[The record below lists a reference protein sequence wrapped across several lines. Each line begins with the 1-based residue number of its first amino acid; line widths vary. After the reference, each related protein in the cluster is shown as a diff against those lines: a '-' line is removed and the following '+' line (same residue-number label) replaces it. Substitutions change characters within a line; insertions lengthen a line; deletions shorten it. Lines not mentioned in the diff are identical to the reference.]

1 MGRNLTE
8 QELQL
13 ETQAFAGTGG
23 TSANSRSSGFHPAFL
38 DTHTHAVYLSCYRDG
53 RPAPFHLL
61 DGLPDDVVLSR
72 TASGRVEAVRPGVV
86 SGFVLDG
93 QFYTRDESARR
104 VAELH

>member
-13 ETQAFAGTGG
+13 ETLAFEGTGG
-23 TSANSRSSGFHPAFL
+23 VSANSRSSGFHPAFQ
-38 DTHTHAVYLSCYRDG
+38 DTCTQAVYLSRFSDG

-61 DGLPDDVVLSR
+61 DGLPEEVVLSR
-72 TASGRVEAVRPGVV
+72 SASGRVESVKPGVI

-93 QFYTRDESARR
+93 EFYTRDESAKR